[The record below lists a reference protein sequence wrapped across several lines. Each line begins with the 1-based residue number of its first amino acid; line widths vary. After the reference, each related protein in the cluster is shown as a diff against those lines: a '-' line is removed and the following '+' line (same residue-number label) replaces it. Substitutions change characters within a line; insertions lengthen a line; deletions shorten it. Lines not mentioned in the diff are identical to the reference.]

1 MIKHVIPAFFIS
13 VALAASTISAQA
25 ENVDRE
31 AADEQIQQRVLET
44 KERLQITE
52 EQAPVVQEILKESA
66 ERRFAILEKYGF
78 GDGERPSLNFR
89 EKRRLRSEIN
99 DVNEDT
105 LERLSEIL
113 TDDQLEE
120 YKKIQEERGAE
131 MRERLQS
138 R

>member
-1 MIKHVIPAFFIS
+1 MIKHVISALFIS
-13 VALAASTISAQA
+13 AALAASPASAQP

-31 AADEQIQQRVLET
+31 AVAEQIQQRVLET

-52 EQAPVVQEILKESA
+52 EQAPVVQEILRESA

-78 GDGERPSLNFR
+78 GDGERPSLSFR
-89 EKRRLRSEIN
+89 EKRKLRGEIN
-99 DVNEDT
+99 NVNQDT
-105 LERLSEIL
+105 LGRLSEVL
-113 TDDQLEE
+113 TDDQLQE
-120 YKKIQEERGAE
+120 YKKIQEERRAE

>member
-1 MIKHVIPAFFIS
+1 MIKHVVSALFIS
-13 VALAASTISAQA
+13 AALAVSPVSANA

-31 AADEQIQQRVLET
+31 AAAEQIQQRVLEM

-52 EQAPVVQEILKESA
+52 EQAPVVQEILRQSA
-66 ERRFAILEKYGF
+66 ERRFAVLEKYGF
-78 GDGERPSLNFR
+78 GDGERPSLSFR
-89 EKRRLRSEIN
+89 EKRRLRGEIN

-105 LERLSEIL
+105 LNRLSEIL
-113 TDDQLEE
+113 TDDQLKE
-120 YKKIQEERGAE
+120 YKKIQEERRAE

>member
-52 EQAPVVQEILKESA
+52 EQAPVVQEILKVIDLHQ
-66 ERRFAILEKYGF
+66 RWRFETL
-78 GDGERPSLNFR
+78 
-89 EKRRLRSEIN
+89 RL
-99 DVNEDT
+99 DH
-105 LERLSEIL
+105 
-113 TDDQLEE
+113 
-120 YKKIQEERGAE
+120 
-131 MRERLQS
+131 
-138 R
+138 